1 MKLTG
6 DLKKIVYNS
15 KTREEARAAI
25 EDAGMILNDEE
36 LDSVSGGMTFRLN
49 PVCPLCGES
58 EFYILVDTDSVP
70 KYVCNNPDCLS
81 NLKNTD
87 PDKYKYL

>member
-15 KTREEARAAI
+15 KTREEAKTAI

-36 LDSVSGGMTFRLN
+36 LDEVSGGCICIGPKCMLK
-49 PVCPLCGES
+49 LQ
-58 EFYILVDTDSVP
+58 ILLTAITAIRNSVRSG
-70 KYVCNNPDCLS
+70 KVQ
-81 NLKNTD
+81 TAR
-87 PDKYKYL
+87 